1 MPTKRKRT
9 YKHSKK
15 AGKAPGTLIYTGE
28 VRDTPPELTL
38 IRYDLQNYHHQTSNS
53 LDETLQAFE
62 AGKVNWIN
70 VDALHDTGLV
80 EKIGERFGLHSLVL
94 EDVLNTDQIPKV
106 DDMGDYIAVSLKML
120 SLTPEKEIDN
130 ENVSLILG
138 KDMLISFQE
147 RKGDIFEPVRNRIE
161 EGLGRARKKGPDY
174 LLFALMD
181 VVVDNYYFVLEHL
194 ADVQADMEQELLGGE
209 DNDIMVRI
217 TEEKQKINVVRKA
230 ANPLRENIRKIAV
243 GGNKLIQPDIVKY
256 YNDVLDHINQIN
268 QELEVLRDQLNGFV
282 DIHHSNI
289 NNKMNNVMKTLTV
302 IATIFIPLTFIAG
315 IYGMNFEY
323 MPELG
328 WHYGYPTALGIMFVL
343 GVSMFIYMKRKYW
356 L

>member
-1 MPTKRKRT
+1 MAKRKST

-28 VRDTPPELTL
+28 VRDTAPELTL
-38 IRYDLQNYHHQTSNS
+38 IRYNPETYHHKTSNS
-53 LDETLQAFE
+53 LDEVLAEFE
-62 AGKVNWIN
+62 PGKVNWIN
-70 VDALHDTGLV
+70 VDALHDTALV
-80 EKIGERFGLHSLVL
+80 EKIGERFGVHALVL

-106 DDMGDYIAVSLKML
+106 DDMGEYISVSLKML

-138 KDMLISFQE
+138 QDVLVSFQE

-161 EGLGRARKKGPDY
+161 GGLGRARKKGPDY

-194 ADVQADMEQELLGGE
+194 ADIQAEMEQELLAGE
-209 DNDIMVRI
+209 DNNIMYRI
-217 TEEKQKINVVRKA
+217 TDEKQKINLVRKA
-230 ANPLRENIRKIAV
+230 ASPLRENIRKIAV
-243 GGNKLIQPDIVKY
+243 GGNKLIKPDIIKY

-302 IATIFIPLTFIAG
+302 IATIFIPLTFVAG

-323 MPELG
+323 MPELD
-328 WHYGYPTALGIMFVL
+328 WQYGYPAVLSFMIIAGIA
-343 GVSMFIYMKRKYW
+343 MFIYMKRKYW